1 MQHLERIGHVPHV
14 LAHLVALGIE
24 HKAGRNDILEGDRI
38 EHHRR
43 NGMEREEPAAGLVD
57 PLIDK
62 IGREESR
69 WNGCSFVGGVYQ
81 FPAIFGFGLALGLQ
95 SFCID
100 LALERIMQLGIR
112 HGTAVE
118 PDIDKVCLPVHGSA
132 LLVYKNNLIHVRTV
146 QINPVVI
153 LLTEVPHDESGFFQ
167 RIPVHHT
174 GGDSLLYL
182 IIKLLYR
189 TDALLA
195 AVLVTPDRQR
205 SAPEA

>member
-1 MQHLERIGHVPHV
+1 M
-14 LAHLVALGIE
+14 
-24 HKAGRNDILEGDRI
+24 
-38 EHHRR
+38 
-43 NGMEREEPAAGLVD
+43 
-57 PLIDK
+57 
-62 IGREESR
+62 
-69 WNGCSFVGGVYQ
+69 
-81 FPAIFGFGLALGLQ
+81 
-95 SFCID
+95 
-100 LALERIMQLGIR
+100 
-112 HGTAVE
+112 
-118 PDIDKVCLPVHGSA
+118 HGSA

-174 GGDSLLYL
+174 GGDSLLNL